1 MKCDI
6 KNVVFDL
13 DGTLVNSNPASLKS
27 LQKTIKT
34 VENRFI
40 TIKELEVVLG
50 LSDFDAFKVLGV
62 KKQMECYSVW
72 KNFSKELDG
81 EKVVFPEIIE
91 TLSRLKDLGLNLG
104 IVTSREKERYYD
116 NPIIMR
122 EINDFFKI
130 VVTSDLTTKH
140 KPSPEPLLKWLELSN
155 AAPHQTIYIGD
166 TEYDYLC
173 SSNAGVQF
181 GLAAWGLHQ
190 EIKTE
195 LSFNKPNQILKIL

>member
-1 MKCDI
+1 MKCEI

-62 KKQMECYSVW
+62 KKQVECYTAW
-72 KNFSKELDG
+72 KCFSKELDR
-81 EKVVFPEIIE
+81 EKVAFPEIIE
-91 TLSRLKDLGLNLG
+91 TLSQLKDLGLNLG

-116 NPIIMR
+116 DPIIMR
-122 EINDFFKI
+122 KINDFFKI
-130 VVTSDLTTKH
+130 VVTSDLTPKH
-140 KPSPEPLLKWLELSN
+140 KPSPEPLLKWLEISN
-155 AAPHQTIYIGD
+155 AAPHQTIYVGD

-173 SSNAGVQF
+173 ASSAGVKF
-181 GLAAWGLHQ
+181 GLAAWGVHQ
-190 EIKTE
+190 EVKTE
-195 LSFNKPNQILKIL
+195 LSFTQPSQLLKIL